1 MLFVLPSTPA
11 FPKLHKLEPKSANTE
26 QLMLVNNTYISVK
39 QKAIDKKP
47 KKSKSD
53 TLWSDR
59 ESYVTLKRCCASGS

>member
-47 KKSKSD
+47 KNQSQ
-53 TLWSDR
+53 TH
-59 ESYVTLKRCCASGS
+59 SGQIVSRT

>member
-59 ESYVTLKRCCASGS
+59 ELNVTLKRCCASGS

>member
-11 FPKLHKLEPKSANTE
+11 FPKVHKLEPKSANTE

-47 KKSKSD
+47 KKIKVRH
-53 TLWSDR
+53 TLVRS
-59 ESYVTLKRCCASGS
+59 

>member
-39 QKAIDKKP
+39 QKAFDKKP

-59 ESYVTLKRCCASGS
+59 ESYVTLKSCCASGS